1 MLFDFLIKKH
11 ECQHNNVPIDVD
23 EAYCPDCGAYV
34 QNKWFLV
41 RCSCCNIKRSAHTKY
56 NEIVPDTKFCPN
68 CGSTEFYVEEL
79 EKVNFIDVHY
89 AIFKKIVISQ
99 EKFTTRQIW
108 IEQEESLIEEKRLI
122 ESRK

>member
-11 ECQHNNVPIDVD
+11 ECQHHNVPIDVD

-41 RCSCCNIKRSAHTKY
+41 RCCCCNIKRSAHTKY

-68 CGSTEFYVEEL
+68 CGGTDFYVEEL

-108 IEQEESLIEEKRLI
+108 IEKEEHLIEEKRLL